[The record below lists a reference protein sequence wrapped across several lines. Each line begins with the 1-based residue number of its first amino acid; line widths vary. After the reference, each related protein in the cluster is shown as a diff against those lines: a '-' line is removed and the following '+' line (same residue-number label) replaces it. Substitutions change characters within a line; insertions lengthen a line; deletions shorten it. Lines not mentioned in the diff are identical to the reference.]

1 MGTRYPMAMGKIL
14 VTGGA
19 GFIGSNLVHFLQ
31 KQSKLNSESIEITVL
46 DSLTYA
52 GNLENLSN
60 LPEQEKMKFVH
71 GDVRDWKLVDDLVD
85 RSDLVYHLAAE
96 SHVDRSITYPGI
108 FVETNVQGSLNILE
122 SCRKY
127 SKRLV
132 LVSTDEV
139 YGSLA
144 EGFADESFPLN
155 PSSPYSASKASSD
168 LLAISFYKTYGLDVV
183 ITRCSNNYGPRQY
196 PEKLIPQ
203 TIKKIL
209 KREKIP
215 VYGNGQNV
223 RDWIHVED
231 HCSGLTLA
239 MSKGKPGKIY
249 NFGDVDKTTNI
260 AVVEKLLS
268 ILNESSDLIEFVDD
282 RLGHDFRYAIN
293 SDLAKNELG
302 WRPNKTLISSL
313 SLVVDWYRSQ
323 KF

>member
-1 MGTRYPMAMGKIL
+1 MRMHKIL

-31 KQSKLNSESIEITVL
+31 DQSILNSEPLEITVL

-60 LPEQEKMKFVH
+60 LPEQSKMKFVH
-71 GDVRDWKLVDDLVD
+71 GDVRDWNLVEDLVD
-85 RSDLVYHLAAE
+85 RSDAVYHLAAE
-96 SHVDRSITYPGI
+96 SHVDRSITHPGI
-108 FVETNVQGSLNILE
+108 FIETNVQGSLNILE

-139 YGSLA
+139 YGSLD

-155 PSSPYSASKASSD
+155 PSSPYSASKASAD
-168 LLAISFYKTYGLDVV
+168 LLAIAFHKTYGLDVV

-203 TIKKIL
+203 TIMKIL
-209 KREKIP
+209 KKNRIP

-223 RDWIHVED
+223 RDWIHVQD

-239 MSKGKPGKIY
+239 MSKGQPGKIY
-249 NFGDVDKTTNI
+249 NFGDVDKITNI
-260 AVVEKLLS
+260 DLVEQLLS
-268 ILNESSDLIEFVDD
+268 IMGEPRELIEFVDD

-293 SDLAKNELG
+293 ASLSIKELG
-302 WRPNKTLISSL
+302 WLPKENLHSSL
-313 SLVVDWYRSQ
+313 PSIVAWY
-323 KF
+323 KTNL